1 MLTLTSRS
9 VENHQ
14 DKRPNLNKPNA
25 NIIFE
30 IIQRLDGNILFKFV
44 LVLNHHSSRDA
55 LYSICI

>member
-30 IIQRLDGNILFKFV
+30 IIQHLEGNILFKYI
-44 LVLNHHSSRDA
+44 L
-55 LYSICI
+55 C

>member
-14 DKRPNLNKPNA
+14 DKRPNLNNPNA

-30 IIQRLDGNILFKFV
+30 IIQHLEGNILFKY
-44 LVLNHHSSRDA
+44 LL
-55 LYSICI
+55 C